1 METIEVKPEGFGK
14 VKEQTFL
21 DEYRRGEHLPSARA
35 MPVLTEERPLGPRPV
50 GSPPWGE
57 P

>member
-35 MPVLTEERPLGPRPV
+35 MPVLIEERPLGPRPV